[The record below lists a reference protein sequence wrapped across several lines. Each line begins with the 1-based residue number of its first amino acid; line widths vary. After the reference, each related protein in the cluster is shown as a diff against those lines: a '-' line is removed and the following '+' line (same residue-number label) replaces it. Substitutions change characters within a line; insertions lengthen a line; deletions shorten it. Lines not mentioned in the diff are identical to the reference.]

1 MGQIAHLRNSSK
13 LCLYHNVDEER
24 KKTLISPV
32 WELIWFLFCLELN
45 PLHPKRALCQVWLK
59 LAHWLWRRR
68 LFNSVNVF
76 LLFRNYLPWERWWS
90 FNWTNLNPM
99 LCAKFCWNWS
109 SDSGEDDE
117 NMKSLQT
124 DGQTTSER
132 SRLSFQLTGTTTD
145 ILYMYIV

>member
-1 MGQIAHLRNSSK
+1 MGIDIVLILLRI
-13 LCLYHNVDEER
+13 E
-24 KKTLISPV
+24 SPS
-32 WELIWFLFCLELN
+32 
-45 PLHPKRALCQVWLK
+45 PKRCFVPSLVEIGP
-59 LAHWLWRRR
+59 LANGYGGEDYL
-68 LFNSVNVF
+68 N
-76 LLFRNYLPWERWWS
+76 LLMYFHYFVIISPWERWWS

-117 NMKSLQT
+117 SMKSLQT

-145 ILYMYIV
+145 IYYTCILYNSMCICFSTFER